1 MAVTLVGTSGSNEEP
16 SGVAPGDLLVAF
28 IFGYAGSGN
37 VPIIG
42 NGDWTYRGYQVQ
54 EMGGNSVI
62 ISVYSITRGASP
74 PNMGI
79 DFYDWGGFGTNCVIR
94 AYRGVTN
101 DDFLGFTGDN
111 ASENPLLLNPS
122 SIEIPTDGV
131 GILAASNWSGVA
143 WSTPSGFGNFA
154 NNSSNWNEIGTWD
167 RFTPGVT
174 APAVTNGVNDWGV
187 AVFVVFGPQAGTIP
201 VIESLEPGHE
211 SIDVALNIQ
220 PTIEFD
226 IDVVPNSG
234 NIYIE
239 EVNERVAPIFPVS
252 GIASAQN
259 TNATSITVS
268 IPAVSENDILICGVS
283 KDGTGDFTG
292 TWPPTGWSVLKNTSQ
307 TSCRSA
313 TIWRR
318 FSSSASAGTIT
329 ISGPSENYLAWVML
343 VRGAH
348 TETAPF
354 APDQSTNSNT
364 AGTPPAVSFPWG
376 NEPSAV
382 IAYLT
387 VDGNSTVSA
396 FPSGYTETGTNTTS
410 DGTTGN
416 RIAQAYGVKTGIMT
430 GSETPGAF
438 TNSNARWIGNTVAFR
453 PANTDIPI
461 EVIDITDSGQVNF
474 SNNIVTIT
482 PSLPLPVSSLIQIRI
497 DSGAIISDVDG
508 GVFPGI
514 QTGEWLFT
522 TVATLGIYSYISLF
536 FNI

>member
-187 AVFVVFGPQAGTIP
+187 AVFVVFGAQSGT
-201 VIESLEPGHE
+201 
-211 SIDVALNIQ
+211 D
-220 PTIEFD
+220 
-226 IDVVPNSG
+226 
-234 NIYIE
+234 
-239 EVNERVAPIFPVS
+239 
-252 GIASAQN
+252 
-259 TNATSITVS
+259 
-268 IPAVSENDILICGVS
+268 
-283 KDGTGDFTG
+283 
-292 TWPPTGWSVLKNTSQ
+292 
-307 TSCRSA
+307 
-313 TIWRR
+313 
-318 FSSSASAGTIT
+318 
-329 ISGPSENYLAWVML
+329 
-343 VRGAH
+343 
-348 TETAPF
+348 
-354 APDQSTNSNT
+354 
-364 AGTPPAVSFPWG
+364 
-376 NEPSAV
+376 
-382 IAYLT
+382 
-387 VDGNSTVSA
+387 
-396 FPSGYTETGTNTTS
+396 
-410 DGTTGN
+410 
-416 RIAQAYGVKTGIMT
+416 
-430 GSETPGAF
+430 
-438 TNSNARWIGNTVAFR
+438 
-453 PANTDIPI
+453 TD
-461 EVIDITDSGQVNF
+461 N
-474 SNNIVTIT
+474 
-482 PSLPLPVSSLIQIRI
+482 
-497 DSGAIISDVDG
+497 
-508 GVFPGI
+508 
-514 QTGEWLFT
+514 
-522 TVATLGIYSYISLF
+522 SYISLF